1 MDDPDAVQLF
11 LKVYT
16 GRANDFYLN
25 LKKDAMS
32 HVWIADCSIALIDR
46 KVKTFGKY
54 VTNLTFCWRVCGF
67 YLMIQVSPITG
78 RIQNVYG

>member
-11 LKVYT
+11 LKVYA

-46 KVKTFGKY
+46 KVKTF
-54 VTNLTFCWRVCGF
+54 
-67 YLMIQVSPITG
+67 
-78 RIQNVYG
+78 